1 MKQQAEKSAGVQE
14 KYAALEAQYQAL
26 AAIVSASEGTEA
38 IAKVI
43 KQHDCLFFF
52 IRYVESLYKI
62 IAPSSKNCFNTRM
75 FHKHYS
81 KVCQIYYYR
90 YYSCRLFRMKV
101 LT

>member
-38 IAKVI
+38 IAKVSNI
-43 KQHDCLFFF
+43 IDFFF
-52 IRYVESLYKI
+52 IKYFSIFLYRTF
-62 IAPSSKNCFNTRM
+62 APLSKKCLNTRM

-81 KVCQIYYYR
+81 KVYLIYNYR
-90 YYSCRLFRMKV
+90 YYSCWLFRMKV